1 MTRWNLILKLIFP
14 PPITTTNPPLWP
26 TTHGDVVPNP
36 HFLFWTRIYY
46 ATLSS
51 EKWRKGCGKQCTS
64 RHLHAPGHFIG
75 GPNNLNSKNTLV
87 GLFPLLENWA
97 LLIAWAQPLLIRM
110 GNLISLLGLIFYWV
124 PLLMRPSISLS
135 VHINFGQ
142 WAFIVSSS
150 SWFLLQLDSAHVWK
164 ADK

>member
-36 HFLFWTRIYY
+36 HFLFWTRIYD

-110 GNLISLLGLIFYWV
+110 GNLISPLGLIFYWV
-124 PLLMRPSISLS
+124 PLLMLAIYFPLSSHQFWTVGFHRVLIFLVLASIG
-135 VHINFGQ
+135 FGPCLK
-142 WAFIVSSS
+142 SR
-150 SWFLLQLDSAHVWK
+150 
-164 ADK
+164 